1 MSKPLLAFVLI
12 AIVLIGIMLIGINV
26 VMMSNLIALLIRI
39 QTLLII

>member
-39 QTLLII
+39 